1 MIRTEVKRKGVTW
14 VAEHDEKGADL
25 IDAAISNAIVGGSNE
40 STLVHE
46 NCMVGFPSRNERI
59 AFCKVTRT
67 PA

>member
-25 IDAAISNAIVGGSNE
+25 IDDAIVNAIVGGSNE
-40 STLVHE
+40 STLIHE
-46 NCMVGFPSRNERI
+46 NCLGGFPTRNEQV